1 MENYTVSTQIH
12 SSRKEM
18 SWLFSNR
25 EWDLGY
31 YPLLENDS
39 RNSGIMII
47 IFTKFAFP
55 VMTNRFEELF
65 HMKASL
71 YWCSLLLFF
80 CYYKSKEKQHKSRSK
95 EPQSS
100 HFPSSYSQWTCT
112 RTNPVVSASC
122 HNIFCI
128 WVPVRQSG
136 AVCRQQQGSSCV
148 SVKNDQMR
156 WLGDYMF

>member
-1 MENYTVSTQIH
+1 MYFSVICCTIDYKVCRGFLCWFMANYTVSTQIH

-39 RNSGIMII
+39 RNSGIIII

-71 YWCSLLLFF
+71 Y
-80 CYYKSKEKQHKSRSK
+80 
-95 EPQSS
+95 
-100 HFPSSYSQWTCT
+100 
-112 RTNPVVSASC
+112 
-122 HNIFCI
+122 
-128 WVPVRQSG
+128 
-136 AVCRQQQGSSCV
+136 
-148 SVKNDQMR
+148 
-156 WLGDYMF
+156 